1 VRPHQTPDPGP
12 PPPQEP
18 AAAGSGGGIWAPQR
32 RALTLGLVT
41 TITLVAFEA
50 LAVITILPVVS
61 ADLHGLRL
69 YGWVT
74 SAFFLATLLA
84 TVVAGE
90 RSDRHGPA
98 PVFVTA
104 IALFVA
110 GLTIGGLAPSM
121 PVLVLGRALQGLGAG
136 AIPAVI
142 YASVGRTYPE
152 ALRPRLFAVTSSAWV
167 IPGVIG
173 PAVSALVASRFGWRA
188 VFLGLLPLV
197 LVAASLT
204 VPALRRVAGRP
215 RPAGDDPPDR
225 PTDRDGNRPDPPAAA
240 TDHRPDRRPEQDGD
254 RPGRPVEAGDRPG
267 RPGGRGLLAEAVLVS
282 VGTGLL
288 LAGLTERNLL
298 IAAALVVAGLA
309 VAVRP
314 LLRIL
319 PAGTLRARRGLPV
332 AVLERGLLTFAF
344 FGADTYVPLAITSA
358 RGRSTAV
365 ASLAVT
371 AATLAWSAAAWVQ
384 ARRATVTSGRRMVT
398 TGLLVLV
405 AGLACS
411 IVALH
416 PAVPVALAVVGWGVG
431 GFGIGLAYSPIS
443 VLVLRHAPPGH
454 EGWATGSMQ
463 LADNLG
469 VALGAG
475 LGGALVA
482 AAAVAGWRVGTGIAA
497 AFALAAVVGVGA
509 ALVARRLPGQPLT
522 GAEAPRP
529 ETRPSGQDAPR
540 GQRAPLPGEE

>member
-1 VRPHQTPDPGP
+1 VRDHPTRDPSS

-18 AAAGSGGGIWAPQR
+18 AAAGGGGGIWAPQR
-32 RALTLGLVT
+32 RSLTLGLVT

-50 LAVITILPVVS
+50 LAVITIMPMVS

-121 PVLVLGRALQGLGAG
+121 PVLVFARGLQGLGAG

-204 VPALRRVAGRP
+204 VPALRRVAARP
-215 RPAGDDPPDR
+215 HQAG
-225 PTDRDGNRPDPPAAA
+225 G
-240 TDHRPDRRPEQDGD
+240 GG
-254 RPGRPVEAGDRPG
+254 PGRA
-267 RPGGRGLLAEAVLVS
+267 GGRGLLADAVLVS
-282 VGTGLL
+282 AGAGLV
-288 LAGLTERNLL
+288 LAGLTGRNLL
-298 IAAALVVAGLA
+298 LGAALVLAGLA
-309 VAVRP
+309 VGVRP

-332 AVLERGLLTFAF
+332 AVLERGLLTFTF

-371 AATLAWSAAAWVQ
+371 AATLAWTCAAWVQ
-384 ARRATVTSGRRMVT
+384 ERRATVTSGRRMVT
-398 TGLLVLV
+398 TGMLVLI

-416 PAVPVALAVVGWGVG
+416 PAVPVALAVAGWGVG

-443 VLVLRHAPPGH
+443 VLVLRHAPPGQ

-463 LADNLG
+463 MADNLG

-482 AAAVAGWRVGTGIAA
+482 AAAAAGWRPGAGIAG
-497 AFALAAVVGVGA
+497 AFALAAVVGIGA

-522 GAEAPRP
+522 GAAAARP
-529 ETRPSGQDAPR
+529 DTPADQPSGQDAS
-540 GQRAPLPGEE
+540 PG

>member
-1 VRPHQTPDPGP
+1 MRPPSTHDPASP
-12 PPPQEP
+12 PPEETPV
-18 AAAGSGGGIWAPQR
+18 AGGGGGIWAPQR

-50 LAVITILPVVS
+50 LAVITILPLVS

-90 RSDRHGPA
+90 RADRHGPA

-104 IALFVA
+104 VALFVA

-121 PVLVLGRALQGLGAG
+121 PVLVFARGLQGLGAG
-136 AIPAVI
+136 AIPAVV

-152 ALRPRLFAVTSSAWV
+152 VLRPRLFAVTSSAWV
-167 IPGVIG
+167 VPGIIG
-173 PAVSALVASRFGWRA
+173 PAVSALVASHFGWRA

-197 LVAASLT
+197 LVAALLT
-204 VPALRRVAGRP
+204 VPALRRVGVPP
-215 RPAGDDPPDR
+215 RPADPGGAGP
-225 PTDRDGNRPDPPAAA
+225 PHGADRDGA
-240 TDHRPDRRPEQDGD
+240 
-254 RPGRPVEAGDRPG
+254 RPGRR
-267 RPGGRGLLAEAVLVS
+267 GRGRLLADAMLVA
-282 VGTGLL
+282 VGTGLVL
-288 LAGLTERNLL
+288 GGLTERAPL
-298 IAAALVVAGLA
+298 AVAALVAAGL
-309 VAVRP
+309 VVGVRP
-314 LLRIL
+314 LVRIL

-332 AVLERGLLTFAF
+332 AVLMRGLLTFTF
-344 FGADTYVPLAITSA
+344 FGADTYVPLAITSV

-371 AATLAWSAAAWVQ
+371 AATLAWTGAAWVQ
-384 ARRATVTSGRRMVT
+384 ERRATVTSGRRMVG
-398 TGLLVLV
+398 TGMLVLV
-405 AGLACS
+405 AGIACT
-411 IVALH
+411 IVTLH
-416 PAVPVALAVVGWGVG
+416 PSVPVALMVAAWGVG

-443 VLVLRHAPPGH
+443 VLVLRHAPAGQ
-454 EGWATGSMQ
+454 EGWATGTMQ

-475 LGGALVA
+475 LGGALA
-482 AAAVAGWRVGTGIAA
+482 AGDAAGLHPGAGIAGAFSLAAAVGIC
-497 AFALAAVVGVGA
+497 G

-522 GAEAPRP
+522 GAE
-529 ETRPSGQDAPR
+529 TGRPSAPAGR
-540 GQRAPLPGEE
+540 PGEPDGSLEGR

>member
-1 VRPHQTPDPGP
+1 MRPHQTPDPGP

-254 RPGRPVEAGDRPG
+254 RPGGPVEAGDRPG

-298 IAAALVVAGLA
+298 IAAAL
-309 VAVRP
+309 
-314 LLRIL
+314 
-319 PAGTLRARRGLPV
+319 
-332 AVLERGLLTFAF
+332 
-344 FGADTYVPLAITSA
+344 
-358 RGRSTAV
+358 
-365 ASLAVT
+365 
-371 AATLAWSAAAWVQ
+371 
-384 ARRATVTSGRRMVT
+384 
-398 TGLLVLV
+398 
-405 AGLACS
+405 
-411 IVALH
+411 
-416 PAVPVALAVVGWGVG
+416 
-431 GFGIGLAYSPIS
+431 
-443 VLVLRHAPPGH
+443 
-454 EGWATGSMQ
+454 
-463 LADNLG
+463 
-469 VALGAG
+469 
-475 LGGALVA
+475 
-482 AAAVAGWRVGTGIAA
+482 
-497 AFALAAVVGVGA
+497 
-509 ALVARRLPGQPLT
+509 
-522 GAEAPRP
+522 
-529 ETRPSGQDAPR
+529 
-540 GQRAPLPGEE
+540 

>member
-1 VRPHQTPDPGP
+1 VRPRPTQGPAP
-12 PPPQEP
+12 PPPAEP
-18 AAAGSGGGIWAPQR
+18 VAAGSGGGIWAPQR

-90 RSDRHGPA
+90 RADRHGPA

-104 IALFVA
+104 IAVFLA

-121 PVLVLGRALQGLGAG
+121 PVLVFARGLQGLGAG

-142 YASVGRTYPE
+142 YSSVGRTYPE

-167 IPGVIG
+167 IPGIIG

-204 VPALRRVAGRP
+204 VPALRRVGVPPRQTDAGGG
-215 RPAGDDPPDR
+215 PAGPGR
-225 PTDRDGNRPDPPAAA
+225 
-240 TDHRPDRRPEQDGD
+240 D
-254 RPGRPVEAGDRPG
+254 RPGRPTDPDGDRPDRPAEAGGG
-267 RPGGRGLLAEAVLVS
+267 RGGRHGGRGLLADAVLVS
-282 VGTGLL
+282 TGTGLV

-298 IAAALVVAGLA
+298 IGVALVAAGLA
-309 VAVRP
+309 IGVRP
-314 LLRIL
+314 LVRIL
-319 PAGTLRARRGLPV
+319 PAGTLRARSGLPV
-332 AVLERGLLTFAF
+332 AVLERGLLTFTF

-371 AATLAWSAAAWVQ
+371 AATLAWTGAAWVQ
-384 ARRATVTSGRRMVT
+384 ERRATVTSGRRMVT
-398 TGLLVLV
+398 TGMLVLI
-405 AGLACS
+405 AGLGCS
-411 IVALH
+411 IIALH
-416 PAVPVALAVVGWGVG
+416 PAVPVALAVVAWGIG

-443 VLVLRHAPPGH
+443 VLVLRHAPAGQ

-475 LGGALVA
+475 FGGALVA
-482 AAAVAGWRVGTGIAA
+482 AGAAAGWRPGAGIAA
-497 AFALAAVVGVGA
+497 AFALTAVVGIGA

-522 GAEAPRP
+522 GADTRRP
-529 ETRPSGQDAPR
+529 ETPAGQPSGQETSR
-540 GQRAPLPGEE
+540 G

>member
-1 VRPHQTPDPGP
+1 MRPHSPDGP
-12 PPPQEP
+12 ASRPPEEHV
-18 AAAGSGGGIWAPQR
+18 AAGTGGGIWAPQR

-61 ADLHGLRL
+61 RELHGLRL

-74 SAFFLATLLA
+74 SAFFLSTLLA

-90 RSDRHGPA
+90 RADRHGPA

-104 IALFVA
+104 VALFA
-110 GLTIGGLAPSM
+110 TGLVIAGLAPSM
-121 PVLVLGRALQGLGAG
+121 PVLVLARGLQGLGAG
-136 AIPAVI
+136 AVPAVI

-167 IPGVIG
+167 IPGIIG

-204 VPALRRVAGRP
+204 FPALRRVGTPP
-215 RPAGDDPPDR
+215 RSADPDR
-225 PTDRDGNRPDPPAAA
+225 
-240 TDHRPDRRPEQDGD
+240 
-254 RPGRPVEAGDRPG
+254 G
-267 RPGGRGLLAEAVLVS
+267 RPGHRGRRGGLLADAVLVAA
-282 VGTGLL
+282 GTGVL
-288 LAGLTERNLL
+288 LAGLTERGPL
-298 IAAALVVAGLA
+298 AAVALVAAGLLLG
-309 VAVRP
+309 VRP
-314 LLRIL
+314 LVRVL

-332 AVLERGLLTFAF
+332 AVLMRGLLTFTF

-371 AATLAWSAAAWVQ
+371 AATLAWTGAAWVQ
-384 ARRATVTSGRRMVT
+384 ERRATVTSGRRMVT
-398 TGLLVLV
+398 TGMLVLI
-405 AGLACS
+405 AGLGCS

-416 PAVPVALAVVGWGVG
+416 PDVPVALAVAGWGVG

-443 VLVLRHAPPGH
+443 VLVLRHAPVGQ

-482 AAAVAGWRVGTGIAA
+482 AGDAAGRRPAAGIAA
-497 AFALAAVVGVGA
+497 AFSLAAIVGLCA

-522 GAEAPRP
+522 G
-529 ETRPSGQDAPR
+529 RPS
-540 GQRAPLPGEE
+540 RAPDTRTGLPGGPDASLEGR